1 MKTIENI
8 KAKVLPV
15 IVICVWA
22 GLYDCT
28 RHHLAPKIERP
39 SDSPTLE
46 SWLDN
51 SLIPYLAQQLSKHPR
66 FKRQPVLL
74 VRMQGDV
81 VQPHIDDLTDQ
92 IRQKIMDGLLNQPD
106 LDLAW
111 RPAIQPW
118 KHHLK
123 LEDVSC
129 GDHRKIHY
137 YIGIDCGLTR
147 VEGALYVKVRAL
159 NLAEEKYVSGF
170 GKTWQGTPTELQR
183 EALNREQ
190 PDNYLRGLRPLPF
203 TDRQP
208 DFLAAYLA
216 RNLSCLMRQGEEDE
230 PVVYVKNSAG
240 HNPRIFH
247 ITMTLLGKYLARFR
261 EVEVTDDPDQAN
273 ITVVS
278 QIHAI
283 HKNLHQVWV
292 AARFP
297 KDGNYLPGVETEAYV
312 LIDLPKPTMV
322 TGNQPPNRSDS
333 HRLLNQISKPSLIS
347 SFGLITPMKLTDCAT
362 DSPWISGLRQVASR
376 GHLPSGGCLAIE
388 IRLSETAFV
397 FLVGQDADG
406 MQTTLFPSDCPAF
419 SNITAMRQ
427 PGDLMRFPPLSG
439 TSQSTLMLDS
449 SPGMERVYAIAIT
462 EKELAERFADRTAQY
477 RGLCCRPPIGFAS
490 AWPSGPSESPEQRVR
505 QWQNYLKQLSDR
517 FPGMVEWREILF
529 WHDPP

>member
-1 MKTIENI
+1 LNTIVNI
-8 KAKVLPV
+8 KVKVLPV

-22 GLYDCT
+22 GLFDCT
-28 RHHLAPKIERP
+28 RHHVAPKVERP
-39 SDSPTLE
+39 LDSPSLE
-46 SWLDN
+46 FWLDN
-51 SLIPYLAQQLSKHPR
+51 TLIPYMAQQLSQHPR
-66 FKRQPVLL
+66 FKRQPILL
-74 VRMQGDV
+74 VRMQGDNIMS
-81 VQPHIDDLTDQ
+81 HIDDLTDQ
-92 IRQKIMDGLLNQPD
+92 IRQQIMDGLLNQPD
-106 LDLAW
+106 LDLSW

-129 GDHRKIHY
+129 GDFRKIHY

-159 NLAEEKYVSGF
+159 NLAEKKWVSGF
-170 GKTWQGTPTELQR
+170 GKTWQGTPTEPQR

-190 PDNYLRGLRPLPF
+190 PDDYLRGLRPLPF

-230 PVVYVKNSAG
+230 PVVYVKNNAG

-247 ITMTLLGKYLARFR
+247 VTLALLGKYLARFR

-292 AARFP
+292 AARYL
-297 KDGNYLPGVETEAYV
+297 KDGSYLPGAETEAYV

-322 TGNQPPNRSDS
+322 TGNHPPKRPNS
-333 HRLLNQISKPSLIS
+333 HRLLDQVSKPLLIS
-347 SFGLITPMKLTDCAT
+347 SFGLITPIESADCAT
-362 DSPWISGLRQVASR
+362 GSPWISGMRTVASR

-388 IRLSETAFV
+388 IGLSETAFV
-397 FLVGQDADG
+397 FLVGQDAHG

-419 SNITAMRQ
+419 RNITVMQQ

-439 TSQSTLMLDS
+439 SSQDTLMLDS

-462 EKELAERFADRTAQY
+462 EKELAERFADRLAQY
-477 RGLCCRPPIGFAS
+477 RGLCRRPIHFAS
-490 AWPSGPSESPEQRVR
+490 AWPSGSPARPEQRVQ
-505 QWQNYLKQLSDR
+505 QWQKYLRHLSDR

>member
-1 MKTIENI
+1 MNTMENI
-8 KAKVLPV
+8 KVKVLPV
-15 IVICVWA
+15 IVISVWV
-22 GLYDCT
+22 GLYGCT
-28 RHHLAPKIERP
+28 GHHKAPKVERP
-39 SDSPTLE
+39 LDSPTLE

-51 SLIPYLAQQLSKHPR
+51 TLVPYLAQQLSKHPR
-66 FKRQPVLL
+66 FKGQPVLL
-74 VRMQGDV
+74 VRMQGDN

-92 IRQKIMDGLLNQPD
+92 IRQQIMDGLLNQPG
-106 LDLAW
+106 LDLSW

-118 KHHLK
+118 KHHLN

-129 GDHRKIHY
+129 GDSRKIFY

-147 VEGALYVKVRAL
+147 VEGQLYVKVRAL
-159 NLAEEKYVSGF
+159 NLAEEKWVSGF
-170 GKTWQGTPTELQR
+170 GKTWQGVPTQVQR

-190 PDNYLRGLRPLPF
+190 PDDHLRGLRPLPF

-230 PVVYVKNSAG
+230 PVVYVKNNAG

-247 ITMTLLGKYLARFR
+247 ITLALLGKYLARFR

-292 AARFP
+292 AARYL
-297 KDGNYLPGVETEAYV
+297 KDGNYLPGAETEAYV
-312 LIDLPKPTMV
+312 LIDLPKPTTV
-322 TGNQPPNRSDS
+322 TGNLPPSRPYS
-333 HRLLNQISKPSLIS
+333 HRLLNQISEPLLIS
-347 SFGLITPMKLTDCAT
+347 SFGLITPMEPADCAT
-362 DSPWISGLRQVASR
+362 GSPWTSGMRQVAPR

-388 IRLSETAFV
+388 IGLSETAFV

-419 SNITAMRQ
+419 RNITGMRQ
-427 PGDLMRFPPLSG
+427 SGDLMRFPPLSG
-439 TSQSTLMLDS
+439 SSQGTLMLDF
-449 SPGMERVYAIAIT
+449 SPGLERVYAIAIT
-462 EKELAERFADRTAQY
+462 EKELADKFADRLAEH
-477 RGLCCRPPIGFAS
+477 RGLCHPPIHFAS
-490 AWPSGPSESPEQRVR
+490 AWPSGPSASPDQRVR
-505 QWQNYLKQLSDR
+505 QWQNYLHHLSDR